1 MRAFT
6 GCQVVQSGSERGQPL
21 GRGNA
26 NTKKRKEK
34 KRGKPSWGF
43 KEISPTCKS
52 LILLYTFSLQQ
63 TLTLQFRSSAVLSS
77 NSSPS
82 LKEISVFLKVLW
94 VRMTTLSP
102 SWLMMTVGLVT
113 LPTCRVAK
121 PTPGRGGDGAKVGS
135 THTQEHQCTT
145 HLLTFR
151 VLFLF
156 SITNKV
162 CKREGDV
169 PTLTQGFHVLIEV
182 LTVDQFPGGTEGVD
196 HDEGFLGGRVTSKIH
211 GAAAASAGFL
221 CPHLSYYPAPYH
233 GGCPCGAEPGFPLAP
248 EILPRF
254 CLIGYLNWVMG
265 LSTPLRNSFFCC
277 CKERLN

>member
-21 GRGNA
+21 GSLLANA
-26 NTKKRKEK
+26 KKRKEK
-34 KRGKPSWGF
+34 KRGKPRWGF
-43 KEISPTCKS
+43 KENSPTCKS

-121 PTPGRGGDGAKVGS
+121 PTPGQGGDGAKDGS

-145 HLLTFR
+145 ESFNVSSSLP
-151 VLFLF
+151 FLHHKQ
-156 SITNKV
+156 SLQA
-162 CKREGDV
+162 R
-169 PTLTQGFHVLIEV
+169 
-182 LTVDQFPGGTEGVD
+182 
-196 HDEGFLGGRVTSKIH
+196 GGRADTH
-211 GAAAASAGFL
+211 
-221 CPHLSYYPAPYH
+221 P
-233 GGCPCGAEPGFPLAP
+233 
-248 EILPRF
+248 
-254 CLIGYLNWVMG
+254 G
-265 LSTPLRNSFFCC
+265 LSCTHRSSHCRPVSRWH
-277 CKERLN
+277 RRRRP